1 MEKNILQM
9 IEQKYGTL
17 SKANRVLADFVRE
30 NIQLVPFMSIKELAA
45 GAGVSEA
52 SVTRFT
58 RALSFSGFAEF
69 IACSRQEIQQSLT
82 PWDRIKRT
90 VEIHPSE
97 HKSSLKSMIDR
108 SITSLGQL
116 YTETLETNF
125 TASVSLITRARRV
138 YVIGGRSSIS
148 VAVYLGSIL
157 NNLREGVVLLRQ
169 GDFSQL
175 ADVGPDDCLIAIGFA
190 RYTRITVETAACCY
204 GKGCPVI
211 AITDGRSSPLALS
224 PEYLLSIAPSSS
236 YPVADAMSIA
246 MYLTTSVAEAVPES
260 SLKRMENM
268 EQLGDQFQ
276 AYL

>member
-9 IEQKYGTL
+9 IDQKYSNL
-17 SKANRVLADFVRE
+17 SKTNKILADFVRE
-30 NIQLVPFMSIKELAA
+30 NIRLVPFMSIKELAS

-69 IACSRQEIQQSLT
+69 TACSRQEIQQSLT

-90 VEIHPSE
+90 VEIHPTESR
-97 HKSSLKSMIDR
+97 STLKSMIDR
-108 SITSLGQL
+108 NIASLNQL
-116 YTETLETNF
+116 YSDAFENHF
-125 TASVSLITRARRV
+125 TASVDLLTKARRV
-138 YVIGGRSSIS
+138 YVIGGRSSFS

-157 NNLREGVVLLRQ
+157 NNLREGVILLQQ

-175 ADVGPDDCLIAIGFA
+175 ADVTPEDCLIAIGFA
-190 RYTRITVETAACCY
+190 RYTRITVETAVCCHE
-204 GKGCPVI
+204 KGCPVI

-224 PEYLLSIAPSSS
+224 MEYLLSISPSSS

-246 MYLTTSVAEAVPES
+246 MYLTTSVAETMPET

-268 EQLGDQFQ
+268 ERLGDQFQ
-276 AYL
+276 SYI